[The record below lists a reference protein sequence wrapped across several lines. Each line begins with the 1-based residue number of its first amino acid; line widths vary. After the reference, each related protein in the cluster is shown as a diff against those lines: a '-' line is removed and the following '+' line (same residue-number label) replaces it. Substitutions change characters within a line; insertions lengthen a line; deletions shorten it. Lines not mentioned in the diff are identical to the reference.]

1 MVIELDIFSGR
12 PNPHWTVD
20 EATATVVRDLVGRVS
35 PTSASPP
42 AAPDLGY
49 RGFVCTDGTDTWR
62 VYRGFVSRA
71 GAVFTDASFSI
82 ERVLLQGMPHEYEAL
97 HTRVASKLKAP

>member
-12 PNPHWTVD
+12 PNPHWSVS
-20 EATATVVRDLVGRVS
+20 EATAATLREIV
-35 PTSASPP
+35 ASRPP
-42 AAPDLGY
+42 ASLAPPAPPGLGY
-49 RGFVCTDGTDTWR
+49 RGFVCSDGADTWR

-71 GAVFTDASFSI
+71 GAVFADASFSI
-82 ERVLLQGMPHEYEAL
+82 ERLLLQGMPHEYEAL